1 MERRPTVGR
10 HLERGGT
17 TAVSRARSQATTDN
31 NTPIDRKLLAAG
43 LRDPVRTIDG
53 LLPDPD
59 LHTLRVDR
67 HNIVGELLAKP
78 KRDPRSGGPRSNHCA
93 HYDDPNVLDERGATK
108 DLLRQVHRRLSGHLL
123 RHGLCLV
130 AR

>member
-1 MERRPTVGR
+1 MSTGDKETLNSASPSPCPD
-10 HLERGGT
+10 L
-17 TAVSRARSQATTDN
+17 RSFN
-31 NTPIDRKLLAAG
+31 RRKLLAAG
-43 LRDPVRTIDG
+43 LRDPVRTVDG

-59 LHTLRVDR
+59 LHTLRADC

>member
-1 MERRPTVGR
+1 MSTGDKETLNSASPSPCPDLRSFNRR
-10 HLERGGT
+10 E
-17 TAVSRARSQATTDN
+17 
-31 NTPIDRKLLAAG
+31 LLAAG
-43 LRDPVRTIDG
+43 LRDPVRTVDG

-59 LHTLRVDR
+59 LHTLGADC

-93 HYDDPNVLDERGATK
+93 HYDDPNVLDQRGATK
-108 DLLRQVHRRLSGHLL
+108 DLLRQVYRRLSGHLL